1 MDRFCPKCGKDYSH
15 DAHWTVALRRHL
27 ARKKPCDAVP
37 RTPPVLTTLETMVW
51 PGAPRDPMVTM
62 PLDIAKW
69 FFSKMCARGNVCFT
83 RPNINKDEIYLR
95 TRDGPKITTM
105 KEFITLWINLVIIR
119 CFPCDLYPDFI
130 GWLDYD
136 TCSSLSSGYKCDG
149 VYPPDSDF
157 VRCMSRYMKQF
168 MDAYP
173 DRRHLKTMIVSFSN

>member
-37 RTPPVLTTLETMVW
+37 CTPPVMTTLETMVW

-83 RPNINKDEIYLR
+83 RPNINKDEIYFR
-95 TRDGPKITTM
+95 TCDGPKITTM
-105 KEFITLWINLVIIR
+105 KDFITLWINLVIIR
-119 CFPCDLYPDFI
+119 CFPRDMYPDFI
-130 GWLDYD
+130 EWLDYD

-157 VRCMSRYMKQF
+157 VKCMSRYMKQF